1 MLIGR
6 AADATVRPAF
16 RWLVGLIAVSAAVL
30 LLWAVYLALSLPAS
44 VSARHWPVAWTGL
57 DVVIA
62 AGLAATAW
70 LAVRRDRRMAFPA
83 VSTATLLIV
92 DAWFDVCTAPAGSPL
107 VMAAGLAAT
116 AWLAVR
122 RDRRMAFPA
131 VSTATLLVVDA
142 WFDVCTAPA
151 GSPLVMAL
159 ADMCAEIS
167 VAAGCLALTTA
178 VWRSTAYGA
187 VPQGDAR

>member
-1 MLIGR
+1 MLMGS
-6 AADATVRPAF
+6 APDEAVKPAF
-16 RWLVGLIAVSAAVL
+16 RWLVRVIAVSAAAL
-30 LLWAVYLALSLPAS
+30 LPWAVYLALSLPAS

-57 DVVIA
+57 DV
-62 AGLAATAW
+62 
-70 LAVRRDRRMAFPA
+70 
-83 VSTATLLIV
+83 
-92 DAWFDVCTAPAGSPL
+92 

-131 VSTATLLVVDA
+131 VSTATLLLVDA

-159 ADMCAEIS
+159 VDMCGEIS
-167 VAAGCLALTTA
+167 VAAGCLALTAA
-178 VWRSTAYGA
+178 VWRSTSLGA